1 MQAKWKFSLAAL
13 GLLTAWGCGP
23 PEIAPALPV
32 GVELIEEIPEE
43 DRAQALGETGHL
55 SASQPPSSSP
65 DARNAP
71 LAEPT
76 EPGEAKTTSDGVK
89 YETLKAG
96 EGAQAQPGQRVN
108 VHYVGTL
115 EDGQKFDSSR
125 DRGSPFAFTLGAG
138 EVIRGWDLG
147 VAGMRIGETR
157 RLTIPPN
164 LGYGSPGSPPAI
176 PPNATL
182 IFEVELLGLE

>member
-1 MQAKWKFSLAAL
+1 MQAKWKVSLAAA
-13 GLLTAWGCGP
+13 GLLMTWGCGP

-32 GVELIEEIPEE
+32 GVELIEEVPEE
-43 DRAQALGETGHL
+43 DRAQAIGETGHL
-55 SASQPPSSSP
+55 SASQPPSP
-65 DARNAP
+65 DVQSVP

-76 EPGEAKTTSDGVK
+76 EPGQTKTTSGGVK

-96 EGAQAQPGQRVN
+96 DGAQAQPGQKVS

-115 EDGQKFDSSR
+115 EDGQQFDSSR
-125 DRGSPFAFTLGAG
+125 ESDSPFAFTLGAG
-138 EVIRGWDLG
+138 QVIAGWDLG
-147 VAGMRIGETR
+147 VAGMRVGEVR

-164 LGYGSPGSPPAI
+164 LGYGSSGSPPVI

-182 IFEVELLGLE
+182 IFEVELLGFE